1 MAKLNYAVYLL
12 ESKFRLTA
20 YQTRYMAG
28 LACENILRDQPNLK
42 GKIAVK
48 QKEFENAEDR

>member
-28 LACENILRDQPNLK
+28 LAYKNIIHDQPNLK
-42 GKIAVK
+42 DKIAVRP
-48 QKEFENAEDR
+48 KEYEKNSF